1 VLIAVA
7 LLALLAVVVVLS
19 RRPRRRVQVRS
30 CCAARPWPPDDLTAD
45 AEDLR
50 R

>member
-1 VLIAVA
+1 VLVAVA
-7 LLALLAVVVVLS
+7 LIALLAVAVLLS

-45 AEDLR
+45 AADPR
-50 R
+50 P